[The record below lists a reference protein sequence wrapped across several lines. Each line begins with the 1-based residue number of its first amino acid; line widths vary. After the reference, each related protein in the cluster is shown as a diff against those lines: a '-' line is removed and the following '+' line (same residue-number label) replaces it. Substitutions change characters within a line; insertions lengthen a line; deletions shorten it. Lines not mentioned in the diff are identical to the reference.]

1 MGRKKDMKKSIAIL
15 VGFFIIVSSSIF
27 SGCSRLES
35 LSNLEARESRNSSH
49 DTAESNFETGS
60 SQREYSQSS
69 DSEEEKEESGGVVS
83 NKDQSQDSSIASS
96 SASAG
101 LDPSLD
107 YEVMTTG
114 NLALALDAL
123 NDEWKKG
130 NFTEG
135 GSAHAF
141 INKNDAILV
150 LYSPSDTARSGDEEQ
165 EIKEFLS
172 LAYVIADDFTVYAE
186 AGSSIYIELTGNS
199 DIGLM
204 ITELDGKV
212 TTVLTAESDDSF
224 YNILLKS
231 VYDEVFEEYSFMGM

>member
-1 MGRKKDMKKSIAIL
+1 MKKSIAIL

-27 SGCSRLES
+27 SGCSRLEG

-96 SASAG
+96 VG

-114 NLALALDAL
+114 NLVLALDAL

-150 LYSPSDTARSGDEEQ
+150 LYSPSDTARSRDEEQ

-199 DIGLM
+199 GIGLM

>member
-1 MGRKKDMKKSIAIL
+1 MKKSIAIL

-27 SGCSRLES
+27 SGCSRLEG

-96 SASAG
+96 VG

-114 NLALALDAL
+114 NLVLALDAL

-199 DIGLM
+199 GIGLM

-212 TTVLTAESDDSF
+212 TTVLTAESDDRF
-224 YNILLKS
+224 
-231 VYDEVFEEYSFMGM
+231 

>member
-27 SGCSRLES
+27 SGCSRLEG

-96 SASAG
+96 VG

-114 NLALALDAL
+114 NLVLALDAL

-199 DIGLM
+199 GIGLM
-204 ITELDGKV
+204 ITEIDGKV

>member
-1 MGRKKDMKKSIAIL
+1 MKKSIAIL

-27 SGCSRLES
+27 SGCSRLEG

-96 SASAG
+96 VG

-114 NLALALDAL
+114 NLVLALDAL

-186 AGSSIYIELTGNS
+186 VGSSIYIELTGNS
-199 DIGLM
+199 GIGLM

>member
-1 MGRKKDMKKSIAIL
+1 MKKSIAIL

-27 SGCSRLES
+27 SGCSRLEG

-114 NLALALDAL
+114 NLVLALDAL

-199 DIGLM
+199 GIGLM

>member
-27 SGCSRLES
+27 SGCSILEG

-96 SASAG
+96 VG

-114 NLALALDAL
+114 NLVLALDAL

-199 DIGLM
+199 GIGLM

>member
-27 SGCSRLES
+27 SGCSRLEG

-96 SASAG
+96 VG

-114 NLALALDAL
+114 NLVLALDAL

-150 LYSPSDTARSGDEEQ
+150 LYSPSDTAP
-165 EIKEFLS
+165 
-172 LAYVIADDFTVYAE
+172 
-186 AGSSIYIELTGNS
+186 
-199 DIGLM
+199 
-204 ITELDGKV
+204 
-212 TTVLTAESDDSF
+212 SF
-224 YNILLKS
+224 CLWPML
-231 VYDEVFEEYSFMGM
+231 

>member
-27 SGCSRLES
+27 SGCSRLEG

-96 SASAG
+96 VG

-114 NLALALDAL
+114 NLVLALDAL

-199 DIGLM
+199 GIGLM

-231 VYDEVFEEYSFMGM
+231 VYDEVVEEYSFMGM

>member
-27 SGCSRLES
+27 SGCSRLEG

-96 SASAG
+96 VG

-114 NLALALDAL
+114 NLVLALDAL

-199 DIGLM
+199 GIGLM

>member
-1 MGRKKDMKKSIAIL
+1 MKKTIAIL

-27 SGCSRLES
+27 SGCSRLDS
-35 LSNLEARESRNSSH
+35 LSNLEARESRNSPH

-69 DSEEEKEESGGVVS
+69 DSEEEKEESGGYVS
-83 NKDQSQDSSIASS
+83 NKDQLQDSSIASS
-96 SASAG
+96 AASSVG

-114 NLALALDAL
+114 NLVLALDAL
-123 NDEWKKG
+123 NDEWKKE

-172 LAYVIADDFTVYAE
+172 LAYVIADDFAVYAE

-199 DIGLM
+199 GIGLM

>member
-1 MGRKKDMKKSIAIL
+1 MKKSIAIL

-27 SGCSRLES
+27 SGCSRLEG

-114 NLALALDAL
+114 NLALAL
-123 NDEWKKG
+123 DEWKKG

>member
-1 MGRKKDMKKSIAIL
+1 MKKSIAIL

-27 SGCSRLES
+27 SGCSRLEG

-96 SASAG
+96 VG

-114 NLALALDAL
+114 NLVLALDAL

-165 EIKEFLS
+165 EIKECLS

-199 DIGLM
+199 GIGLM

>member
-1 MGRKKDMKKSIAIL
+1 MKKSIAIL

-27 SGCSRLES
+27 SGCSRLEG

-96 SASAG
+96 VG

-114 NLALALDAL
+114 NLVLALDAL

-150 LYSPSDTARSGDEEQ
+150 LYSPSDTARSGDEER

-199 DIGLM
+199 GIGLM

>member
-27 SGCSRLES
+27 SGCSRLEG

-114 NLALALDAL
+114 NLVLALDAL

-199 DIGLM
+199 GIGLM

>member
-1 MGRKKDMKKSIAIL
+1 MKKSIAIL
-15 VGFFIIVSSSIF
+15 VAFLIIVSSSIF
-27 SGCSRLES
+27 SGCSRVEN

-49 DTAESNFETGS
+49 ETAESNFETGS

-69 DSEEEKEESGGVVS
+69 DSEEEKEESGSVVS
-83 NKDQSQDSSIASS
+83 NKDQSQDSSIAS
-96 SASAG
+96 SAG

-114 NLALALDAL
+114 NLVLALDVL

-199 DIGLM
+199 GIGLL

-212 TTVLTAESDDSF
+212 TTVLTAESEDSF

-231 VYDEVFEEYSFMGM
+231 VYDEAFEEYSFMGM

>member
-1 MGRKKDMKKSIAIL
+1 MKKSIAIL

-27 SGCSRLES
+27 SGCSRLEG

-96 SASAG
+96 VG

-114 NLALALDAL
+114 NLVLALDAL

-199 DIGLM
+199 GIGLM

>member
-1 MGRKKDMKKSIAIL
+1 MKKSIAIL

>member
-1 MGRKKDMKKSIAIL
+1 MKKSIAIL

-27 SGCSRLES
+27 SGCSRLEG

-96 SASAG
+96 VG

-114 NLALALDAL
+114 NLVLALDAL

-199 DIGLM
+199 GIGLM

-231 VYDEVFEEYSFMGM
+231 VY

>member
-27 SGCSRLES
+27 SGCSRLEG

-96 SASAG
+96 VG

-114 NLALALDAL
+114 NLVLALDAL

-165 EIKEFLS
+165 EIKELLS

-199 DIGLM
+199 GIGLM

>member
-1 MGRKKDMKKSIAIL
+1 MKKSIAIL

-27 SGCSRLES
+27 SGCSRLEG

-60 SQREYSQSS
+60 SQREYSQSF

-96 SASAG
+96 VG

-114 NLALALDAL
+114 NLVLALDAL

-199 DIGLM
+199 GIGLM